1 MSRSFR
7 SFRSAAVI
15 AVGLIGSIIGSASS
29 AFAQTCPFEDGNS
42 VLTREGLVL
51 TRYSLGLRG
60 ADLVANSG
68 FTAAEAPVVEATILC
83 PSCGLDIN
91 GNGAFDT
98 VDATIISRKLAGLS
112 GDALTDGLA
121 LGGGSRNTPVA
132 VQSFLTA
139 GCGATGGTVTSVSAG
154 TGLTGGTF
162 TTSGTIAADT
172 SYLQRR
178 VGATCAAGSSIRA
191 IAADG
196 TVTCQADTSGGS
208 GTVSNV
214 ATGAGL
220 TGGPITA
227 TGTIGLAA
235 TQLLPTTACAN
246 NQIAKWSGSAWICA
260 SETGGGSGTVTNV
273 ATGAGLTGGP
283 ITATGTIGLAATQLL
298 PIAAC
303 ANNQIAKW
311 DGSAWGC
318 ANDTPGTLVGVLTG
332 TGLSGGPITSL
343 GTINI
348 EPTFRL
354 PQTCSANQLAR
365 YNATVNLWECF
376 TPSAVTNIA
385 TGLGLTGGPIT
396 ATGTLAAD
404 TAYLQRRVSAVCA
417 SGSSI
422 RAIAADGTVTC
433 QTDTSGSGTVTSVSA
448 GTGLTGGPITAA
460 GTIAA
465 DTTYLQR
472 RVSSS
477 CAPGSSIRVI
487 AADGTVT
494 CQVDS
499 GSGGGG
505 TVTSVAT
512 GPGLTGGP
520 ITASG
525 TVGLAASQL
534 LPTTS
539 CSNNQIPKWSGGAW
553 VCANEAGAAAGWVQ
567 GGNAYGVPGVV
578 GTTDAQPL
586 SVQSGGDLVSVVIAG
601 GNGLRI
607 SKGLGFSTDPPNVI
621 NGSSANG
628 LIAGSVTSDG
638 VVVAGGGYPS
648 SFCTDPDGQGAT
660 TNCRNEAG
668 GSWSVVGG
676 GFANAAVLS
685 GAVVGGGSSNRAQ
698 GTYAVIAGGKNN
710 QTNGSGFATVSGGL
724 FNQAS
729 GYTGVVSGGSYN
741 LASGEG
747 SSIAG
752 GTYGRASYSSQ
763 QAMAGGRFAATGDA
777 QTSLYVYREQTTSA
791 ATVTLRTDPFDRGVR
806 VALNQALAFD
816 ILVVARND
824 GTSTINTEM
833 ASFQLKGLIANTAG
847 AFSVVGV
854 PIKTVIAAT
863 AGAASWDVNAVASLV
878 YAGLAI
884 NANGAAGVNIRWVA
898 TVRTSEV
905 SW

>member
-208 GTVSNV
+208 GTVS
-214 ATGAGL
+214 
-220 TGGPITA
+220 
-227 TGTIGLAA
+227 
-235 TQLLPTTACAN
+235 
-246 NQIAKWSGSAWICA
+246 
-260 SETGGGSGTVTNV
+260 NV